1 MEDTNLAKKSKAE
14 LIALVEDLTTR
25 LDGNKTI
32 VVNLQAEN
40 DELKKKLAAATAA
53 AEKSDKKLKAASSTV
68 ITDST
73 KALTAEVAAERKSN
87 AALREI
93 IEMSCQD
100 HCPHHRNEGAC
111 QNCEIRKRLNAVG
124 GARKE

>member
-14 LIALVEDLTTR
+14 LIAMVEDLTTR

-40 DELKKKLAAATAA
+40 DELKKKLAAA
-53 AEKSDKKLKAASSTV
+53 ENPDKTLKAAEATV

-87 AALREI
+87 VALREI
-93 IEMSCQD
+93 IELSCQD

-111 QNCEIRKRLNAVG
+111 HNCEIRKRLNAID